1 MSGYLMKADA
11 DTDKNPAKQFGY
23 SPYRA

>member
-11 DTDKNPAKQFGY
+11 DTDKTPAKKFGY